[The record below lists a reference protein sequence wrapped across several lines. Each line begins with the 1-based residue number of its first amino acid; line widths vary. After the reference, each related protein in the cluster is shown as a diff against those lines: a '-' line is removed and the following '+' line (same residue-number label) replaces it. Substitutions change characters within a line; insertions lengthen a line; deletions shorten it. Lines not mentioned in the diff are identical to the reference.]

1 MDNCHT
7 CGGEIAGGADH
18 ALVLPSPFSS
28 FHVAHHMSCYMAD
41 AISREREACWKAV
54 NDLIKHGE
62 LAEPYHS
69 QRNGLVLASNAIR
82 ARGGK

>member
-1 MDNCHT
+1 MDWGKLMSQHELNILNRFRILL
-7 CGGEIAGGADH
+7 GPEDSSVLYDLVGIAVSA
-18 ALVLPSPFSS
+18 
-28 FHVAHHMSCYMAD
+28 
-41 AISREREACWKAV
+41 ERESCWNAV

-82 ARGGK
+82 ARGTP